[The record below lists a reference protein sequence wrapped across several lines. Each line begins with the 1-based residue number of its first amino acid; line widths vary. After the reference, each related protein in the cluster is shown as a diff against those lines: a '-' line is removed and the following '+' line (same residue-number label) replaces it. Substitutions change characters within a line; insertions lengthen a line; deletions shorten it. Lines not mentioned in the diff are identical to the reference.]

1 MFNVSIAIDNATV
14 SAKVNELQDIW
25 DLMVPALIARGFDLE
40 HQIMW
45 SLHEY
50 VERSEKFLVT
60 SQEDFD
66 NILAGVKKDG
76 FEEGYKQGN
85 RDEYD
90 RLTSLLPKDRKER
103 YNAGFE
109 DGVRYAKSGGE
120 SKSKDQ
126 SFCGND

>member
-1 MFNVSIAIDNATV
+1 MFNVSISIDTATV
-14 SAKVNELQDIW
+14 SSKANSLDDVW
-25 DLMVPALIARGFDLE
+25 ALMMPALMAAGYDLE
-40 HQIMW
+40 VQILY
-45 SLHEY
+45 SLHDY
-50 VERSEKFLVT
+50 VEKDGKYLVM

>member
-1 MFNVSIAIDNATV
+1 MNLTNEQIA
-14 SAKVNELQDIW
+14 K
-25 DLMVPALIARGFDLE
+25 LIYEAYRTG
-40 HQIMW
+40 
-45 SLHEY
+45 
-50 VERSEKFLVT
+50 RSEGWAVG
-60 SQEDFD
+60 S
-66 NILAGVKKDG
+66 KDG
-76 FEEGYKQGN
+76 YENGLRDGDAEGYERGYEEGYKQGN

>member
-25 DLMVPALIARGFDLE
+25 DLMVPALMARGFDPE

-76 FEEGYKQGN
+76 FEEG
-85 RDEYD
+85 
-90 RLTSLLPKDRKER
+90 
-103 YNAGFE
+103 
-109 DGVRYAKSGGE
+109 VRYAKSGGE